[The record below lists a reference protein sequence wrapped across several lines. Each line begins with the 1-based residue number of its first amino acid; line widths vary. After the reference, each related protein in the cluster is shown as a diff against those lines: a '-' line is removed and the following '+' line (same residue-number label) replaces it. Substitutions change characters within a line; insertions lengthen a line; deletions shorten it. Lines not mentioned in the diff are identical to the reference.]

1 MKTNTELT
9 QEYFDII
16 AGLDGDIE
24 GRQRAAEYM
33 ARSTAIVHDKHVA
46 CSFIPRLFNDRTY
59 RAMKECAETAHRI
72 LCKVMQHYLD
82 DPDYRDVFHFDPR
95 LEEIILIPRR
105 YDSLLP
111 FARVDTFMNE
121 DDYTFKFCEFNGDGS
136 AGMNENREITLS
148 VAGTP
153 TFREFVKSYRVQTCE
168 IFNQWVGE
176 FIDIYET
183 FENRVKNP
191 RFAIADYLDHGVVA
205 EFKHFARLFEYRG
218 YPCTVVDVRELTFD
232 GEVLRDKNNQRVDA
246 IWRRCVT
253 NDVLEFWDE
262 TQPLIEAVRA
272 GKVALIGS
280 FAGHIIHDKQI
291 NKALFHPKTR
301 AFLTEDEAKFVD
313 ETVPFTAFL
322 NDDDVDLEEIRT
334 TKDKWIIKPTD
345 AYGGDGVYAGAQVD
359 QQTWDEVVDKYA
371 NGAAG
376 APFIV
381 QTFISPY
388 KTDTIPYET
397 VEELANGDKPVER
410 AQYNNLNG
418 LYLLNGKF
426 GGVFS
431 RLGPKHII
439 TKPMGSI
446 TAATIWVHDEQD
458 PFVFE
463 ED

>member
-82 DPDYRDVFHFDPR
+82 DPDYRDVFNFDPR

-301 AFLTEDEAKFVD
+301 AFLTDDEAKFVD

-322 NDDDVDLEEIRT
+322 NDNDVDLEEIRT

-345 AYGGDGVYAGAQVD
+345 AYGGDGVYAGAQID

-397 VEELANGDKPVER
+397 VEELANGDKPVEC

-431 RLGPKHII
+431 RLGPKHVI

>member
-82 DPDYRDVFHFDPR
+82 DPDYRVVFNFDPR

-176 FIDIYET
+176 FIEIYGT

-359 QQTWDEVVDKYA
+359 QQTWDEIVDKYA

-397 VEELANGDKPVER
+397 VEELANGDKPIER

>member
-82 DPDYRDVFHFDPR
+82 DPDYRDVFNFDPR

>member
-16 AGLDGDIE
+16 TRLEGDIE

-82 DPDYRDVFHFDPR
+82 DPDYRDVFSFDPR

-176 FIDIYET
+176 FIDIYDT

-301 AFLTEDEAKFVD
+301 AFLTDDEAKFVD

-322 NDDDVDLEEIRT
+322 NDNEVNLEEIRT

-359 QQTWDEVVDKYA
+359 QQTWDEVIDKYA
-371 NGAAG
+371 NSAAG

-388 KTDTIPYET
+388 KTDTLPYET
-397 VEELANGDKPVER
+397 VEELAKGDKPVLP

>member
-82 DPDYRDVFHFDPR
+82 DPDYRDVFNFDPR

-176 FIDIYET
+176 FIEIYGT

-397 VEELANGDKPVER
+397 VEELANGDKPIER

>member
-82 DPDYRDVFHFDPR
+82 DPDYRDVFNFDPR

-176 FIDIYET
+176 FIEIYGT

>member
-82 DPDYRDVFHFDPR
+82 DPDYRVVFNFDPR

-168 IFNQWVGE
+168 IFNQWVSE
-176 FIDIYET
+176 FIEIYGT

-359 QQTWDEVVDKYA
+359 QQTWDEIVDKYA

-397 VEELANGDKPVER
+397 VEELANGDKPIER